1 MTDSRRDH
9 QIEPAGSAEE
19 EPVTALS
26 NWGRWG
32 SEDERGAAN
41 FVDGDTVL
49 RACSEPTRGR
59 VYSLGIPIRATAPVT
74 PGRVPPLHL
83 MAVDGGDYAALGRDD
98 EGSADD
104 YLLLATHG
112 TTHIDALSHMWY
124 GGQLY
129 NGFPYTS
136 VRSSGASR
144 CGIEKLGGVVTRG
157 VLLDFAHRPT
167 ESPGVIAS
175 ADVEAYLRDQHI
187 ELGHGDA
194 LLFRTGWIEARL
206 SGGDCSGAPVVG
218 PDLAKL
224 VAEHDISL
232 VAADNEAVE
241 RTAGPGEYPPL
252 HRTLIRDLGVYLLE
266 LLNLAAP
273 AADGVKTGLF
283 VIAPL
288 AISRGVGSPLNPLLI
303 T

>member
-1 MTDSRRDH
+1 MTDSRQEHSR
-9 QIEPAGSAEE
+9 EPSAKADGQ
-19 EPVTALS
+19 PISALS

-41 FVDGDTVL
+41 FVDESTVL
-49 RACSEPTRGR
+49 QACSEPTHGR

-74 PGRVPPLHL
+74 PGRMPPLHL

-129 NGFPYTS
+129 NGFPYTA
-136 VRSSGASR
+136 VRSSGAAR
-144 CGIEKLGGVVTRG
+144 CGIDKLGGVVTRG
-157 VLLDFAHRPT
+157 ILLDFADRPT
-167 ESPGVIAS
+167 ATEGVIAC
-175 ADVEAYLRDQHI
+175 ADVEAYLREEEI
-187 ELGHGDA
+187 ELGRGDA

-206 SGGDCSGAPVVG
+206 AGGDCSSSPVVG
-218 PDLAKL
+218 ADLAKL
-224 VAEHDISL
+224 VAKHDVSL

-252 HRTLIRDLGVYLLE
+252 HRALIRDLGVYLLE
-266 LLNLAAP
+266 LLILAAP
-273 AADGVKTGLF
+273 AADGVRTGLF